1 MLRLWTHYSF
11 HFHEIIGFC
20 LRGGCML
27 FFALDEQLCSTNTE
41 TIILCTYNP
50 ICCNWHGANGV
61 QAYDY
66 VRAVDVWLCGR
77 VGVIEKLGMEWQV
90 WSRAVAGR
98 GRGSCNL
105 HANRGSRRDDR
116 ATKEIRGLSRRTDNP
131 KSPKSCW
138 TCDAWSACTPC

>member
-1 MLRLWTHYSF
+1 
-11 HFHEIIGFC
+11 
-20 LRGGCML
+20 ML

-50 ICCNWHGANGV
+50 LCCNWHGANGV

-98 GRGSCNL
+98 GRGDPATCMPIE
-105 HANRGSRRDDR
+105 AADETTERRR
-116 ATKEIRGLSRRTDNP
+116 RSVGRTWPVSSHRQSEIVLDVRRMERM
-131 KSPKSCW
+131 
-138 TCDAWSACTPC
+138 